1 MANASNPDRHGGD
14 HEHSGPPVADPR
26 ARAANDHENAP
37 EHPAVSGRGAVIGVS
52 IVLIAV
58 VALAVY
64 GIWKRHHNDE
74 VLADTTQ
81 RLAAPS
87 VILISP
93 KAGAPVDTFVLPG
106 NVTAYTDSPIYAR
119 TSGYLTKW
127 YYDIGAHVKKG
138 ALLAEISAPELDQQL
153 AQGEADL
160 ATAQATANN
169 AHTQAERYQ
178 DLVKSD
184 AVSKQ
189 DTETF
194 INQAASTSAAV
205 RSAQANVQR
214 LKELQGFEKVYAP
227 FDGVITGRSTDIGQL
242 ISAGGGTEMF
252 HMQALETLRVY
263 TNVPQV
269 YTQSI
274 KRGEKIDLTF
284 PEHPGRTFQGTLVR
298 SADAIDPSNRTLLVE
313 IDVDNHKGEL
323 MPGSLAQV
331 HFKTT
336 QVGETFIIPVS
347 ALMFRHEGLRVATVK
362 GDVAHLASVIIGQD
376 NGATVEVVSGLHADD
391 RIIQDP
397 PDSLIEGE
405 KVAVQAGSEAGG
417 ERDTVPTPGRQLD
430 NVNQPAPANPNA
442 NTTGG
447 K

>member
-1 MANASNPDRHGGD
+1 MANESNPDQQPGANQQSGAQVRPPNGAPGHG
-14 HEHSGPPVADPR
+14 VR
-26 ARAANDHENAP
+26 TANDHETAP
-37 EHPAVSGRGAVIGVS
+37 DHPAFSGKGAVVGTIV
-52 IVLIAV
+52 VLIAIV
-58 VALAVY
+58 GLAVY
-64 GIWKRHHNDE
+64 GIWKRHHNDD

-93 KAGAPVDTFVLPG
+93 QPGAPVDSLVLPG
-106 NVTAYTDSPIYAR
+106 NVTAFTDAPIYAR

-127 YYDIGAHVKKG
+127 YYDIGTHVKKG
-138 ALLAEISAPELDQQL
+138 ALLAEIATPELDQQL
-153 AQGEADL
+153 AQAQADL
-160 ATAQATANN
+160 ATAQATYNN
-169 AHTQAERYQ
+169 ARTQADRYQ

-189 DTETF
+189 DTDTY

-214 LKELQGFEKVYAP
+214 LKELQAFEKVYAP
-227 FDGVITGRSTDIGQL
+227 FDGVVTARGTDIGQL
-242 ISAGGGTEMF
+242 ISAGGGMELF

-263 TNVPQV
+263 TNVPQL

-274 KRGEKIDLTF
+274 QRGEKIDLSF
-284 PEHPGRTFQGTLVR
+284 PEHPGRMFQGTLVR
-298 SADAIDPSNRTLLVE
+298 TADAIDPTNRTLLVE
-313 IDVDNHKGEL
+313 IDVDNRKGEL

-336 QVGETFIIPVS
+336 QVGKTFIVPVS
-347 ALMFRHEGLRVATVK
+347 ALMFRHEGLRVATVID
-362 GDVAHLASVIIGQD
+362 GDTAHLVPIIIGQD
-376 NGATVEVVSGLHADD
+376 NGATVEVVSGLSADD
-391 RIIQDP
+391 RVIQDP

-405 KVAVQAGSEAGG
+405 KVAVQ
-417 ERDTVPTPGRQLD
+417 RPNT
-430 NVNQPAPANPNA
+430 PANKAP
-442 NTTGG
+442 GG